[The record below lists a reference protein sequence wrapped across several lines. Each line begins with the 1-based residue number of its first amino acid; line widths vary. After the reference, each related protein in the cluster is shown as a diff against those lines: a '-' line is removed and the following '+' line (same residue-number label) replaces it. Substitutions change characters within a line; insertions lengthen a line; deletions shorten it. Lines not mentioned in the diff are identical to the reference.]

1 MQVHEMIRDF
11 IKSEPGLTIKYVATK
26 ADIEYQTFQLMLRG
40 KRKITI
46 DVYEDICRK
55 GLGLSPKY
63 FFDD

>member
-1 MQVHEMIRDF
+1 MHIHIKIRHY
-11 IKSEPGLTIKYVATK
+11 IKSQPGLTMKYIAAK